1 MDDKWSEVG
10 HPQKPSP
17 PRTITLPLLDE
28 DSLNTVTSLA
38 PKSLDYSLPD
48 DPRPRPRM
56 YGELTPAVR
65 GT

>member
-1 MDDKWSEVG
+1 
-10 HPQKPSP
+10 
-17 PRTITLPLLDE
+17 LPLLDE